1 MEELD
6 LERLVLPVLLA
17 LLALG
22 AFVILAPD
30 GGIDPNALRPGQP
43 LKLAP

>member
-6 LERLVLPVLLA
+6 LERLVLPALLA

-22 AFVILAPD
+22 AFVIVATD
-30 GGIDPNALRPGQP
+30 GGIDPNTLRPGQT